1 LTKTG
6 DPKAKAFEKSEDPVY
21 VAENEIPVDYHYYFE
36 NKFLNP
42 VCDLLDPLFE
52 NTKDEIFGEIINQ
65 HQPPKKKKEPTFSG
79 MKKGELVE
87 ECKNRNLAS
96 DGTIV
101 ELKQRLKSNL
111 EKANSIED
119 LFKKYE
125 QDRSKQ

>member
-1 LTKTG
+1 
-6 DPKAKAFEKSEDPVY
+6 
-21 VAENEIPVDYHYYFE
+21 
-36 NKFLNP
+36 
-42 VCDLLDPLFE
+42 
-52 NTKDEIFGEIINQ
+52 
-65 HQPPKKKKEPTFSG
+65 

>member
-1 LTKTG
+1 M
-6 DPKAKAFEKSEDPVY
+6 
-21 VAENEIPVDYHYYFE
+21 
-36 NKFLNP
+36 
-42 VCDLLDPLFE
+42 CDLLDPYLK
-52 NTKDEIFGEIINQ
+52 TRKMKYSVKSSININ
-65 HQPPKKKKEPTFSG
+65 PKKKKEPTFSG

-119 LFKKYE
+119 LFKNTNKIE
-125 QDRSKQ
+125 VSNDVV